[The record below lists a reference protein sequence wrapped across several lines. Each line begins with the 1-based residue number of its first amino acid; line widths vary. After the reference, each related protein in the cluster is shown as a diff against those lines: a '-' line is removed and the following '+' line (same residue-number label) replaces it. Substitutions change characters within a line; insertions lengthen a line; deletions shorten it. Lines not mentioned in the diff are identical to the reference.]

1 MTLLT
6 IQQAALATGISA
18 RSIQRAV
25 KDGRLSATVG
35 DNGARMIDTSELAR
49 VYQLRHVADE
59 SATLSQSVATETT
72 LVEALREQ
80 IAQLSGQLHQAQTQ
94 WETVM
99 REARDRET
107 RLLTMLEHEQQTRAS
122 LEQKL
127 LPPPPLPAMPLGG
140 VSGIRRSGTTRR
152 DRTTASWWM
161 LGVLLLVAVGAAVW
175 YFRDTLLD
183 WALASL
189 GG

>member
-72 LVEALREQ
+72 LVEALRDQ

-127 LPPPPLPAMPLGG
+127 LPPPPLPATPLGRM
-140 VSGIRRSGTTRR
+140 SGSRRSSTRR
-152 DRTTASWWM
+152 DRTTASWWA
-161 LGVLLLVAVGAAVW
+161 LVGLLLVAVGAAVW
-175 YFRDTLLD
+175 YFHDALLD
-183 WALASL
+183 RLLASL